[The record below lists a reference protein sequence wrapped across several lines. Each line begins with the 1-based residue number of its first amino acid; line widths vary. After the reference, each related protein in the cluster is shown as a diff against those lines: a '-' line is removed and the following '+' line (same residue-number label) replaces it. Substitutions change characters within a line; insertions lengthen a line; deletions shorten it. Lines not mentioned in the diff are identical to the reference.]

1 MVNAITS
8 RIKPQL
14 IRKRAIISLP
24 KTVKIVIQPSQQK
37 VANLQQIKQAQT
49 QIDSRAL
56 RAQPAQ
62 PAQPKPQSPS
72 NAAVS
77 QKGLSKRDLRRKT
90 QVTYITRSA
99 TPESVAKTQALRNTG
114 KGKSLIIIGN
124 GPSILE
130 APLEKLRNHSK
141 IDTLSINKPDSRL
154 WPTTYWAFFDS
165 SQLRRHEDLWTSY
178 NGIIFNSTS
187 IKKQKERSMQFKNIG
202 GKGFSKDASKGIHI
216 GRSSVFA
223 AMQIGLW
230 MGYEKIY
237 VFGCDMNP
245 EGINGKLHFY
255 GDNPDVDPGIRK
267 NRFKDEAV
275 HYDHAAT
282 ILSPEERS
290 KFVFCTEYNTWGFIK
305 EFGHMSH
312 KNAVEHIIEQTL
324 EIA

>member
-1 MVNAITS
+1 MASNVIIS

-14 IRKRAIISLP
+14 IRKRAVVSLP
-24 KTVKIVIQPSQQK
+24 KTVKVVIQPSQQK
-37 VANLQQIKQAQT
+37 AANLQQVKQT
-49 QIDSRAL
+49 QINKTVRI
-56 RAQPAQ
+56 QPVQ
-62 PAQPKPQSPS
+62 LQSPS

-77 QKGLSKRDLRRKT
+77 QKSLSKRNLRCQPLRSA
-90 QVTYITRSA
+90 QVTYITRNT
-99 TPESVAKTQALRNTG
+99 TPESVAKTQALHNTG

-178 NGIIFNSTS
+178 NGTIFNSTS

-237 VFGCDMNP
+237 IFGCDMNP

-255 GDNPDVDPGIRK
+255 GDNPDVDPGTRK

-282 ILSPEERS
+282 ILNPEERN

-312 KNAVEHIIEQTL
+312 KDAVEHIIEQANNL
-324 EIA
+324 